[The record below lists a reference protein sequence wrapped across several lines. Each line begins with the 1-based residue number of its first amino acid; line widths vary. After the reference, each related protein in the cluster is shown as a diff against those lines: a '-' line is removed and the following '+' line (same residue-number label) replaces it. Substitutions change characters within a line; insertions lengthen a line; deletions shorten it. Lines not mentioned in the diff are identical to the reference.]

1 MTTALTDIYATA
13 NHWSACDLY
22 PGGSPYRAER
32 LATGAGGPSQSIS
45 LSTDALTAHVEATLR
60 CGCYYGYIVEAS
72 PRQDYMAE
80 ECRLIL
86 RFFSE
91 HGRGAVVSAGSPSE
105 ASVRRDNR
113 SQVEWARPH
122 ARWRYP
128 ALLPS
133 RRASKRVRGP
143 G

>member
-1 MTTALTDIYATA
+1 MFKKRPTPQADA
-13 NHWSACDLY
+13 SQD
-22 PGGSPYRAER
+22 
-32 LATGAGGPSQSIS
+32 GAGKPEDESQMVV
-45 LSTDALTAHVEATLR
+45 TAFFLR
-60 CGCYYGYIVEAS
+60 NNTFLDYGYIVEAS

-105 ASVRRDNR
+105 ASVRRDNC